1 MRCLNRLEEPTGG
14 LDYKHMKE
22 VANVLK
28 QVRDAGITLYVIT
41 HDIELL
47 LDCCTDIVH
56 FEDGSIID
64 KFQMDE
70 AGLEKIRNYFI
81 KGVPTK

>member
-1 MRCLNRLEEPTGG
+1 
-14 LDYKHMKE
+14 MKE

-41 HDIELL
+41 HDLELL

-64 KFQMDE
+64 NFKWMRPVLKKSE
-70 AGLEKIRNYFI
+70 TIL
-81 KGVPTK
+81 

>member
-1 MRCLNRLEEPTGG
+1 M
-14 LDYKHMKE
+14 
-22 VANVLK
+22 VLAV
-28 QVRDAGITLYVIT
+28 QTQI
-41 HDIELL
+41 LL
-47 LDCCTDIVH
+47 SHIVH
-56 FEDGSIID
+56 FEDGSISD

>member
-1 MRCLNRLEEPTGG
+1 MRTS
-14 LDYKHMKE
+14 
-22 VANVLK
+22 A
-28 QVRDAGITLYVIT
+28 AT
-41 HDIELL
+41 HDLELL